1 MIGMATILETKQLT
15 KNFGGLVALK
25 DIDMKIEQ
33 GEIRGLIGPNG
44 SGKSTFINVVMGLY
58 MDAKGEII
66 FQGDKLD
73 DRRPHV
79 RIGMGMSRT
88 FQASRLFD
96 GMTVKQNV
104 VVGRHCQMKSG
115 VLGSLV
121 RGKSFKEEERASFE
135 EAEKWL
141 SFVGYEGTGDEMAD
155 GLAHGPRRLVEIA
168 RSLTSHPRLLMLDEP
183 AAGMNPVEKD
193 ELLKII
199 KRIRDLGVT
208 VLVIE
213 HDMKMVMRLCD
224 RISVLNF
231 GAKIAEGTP
240 KEIQNDPQVVEAY
253 LGEVTT
259 YA

>member
-1 MIGMATILETKQLT
+1 MAVMLETKELT

-25 DIDMKIEQ
+25 NIDMKIEQ

-58 MDAKGEII
+58 MDAKGEIL
-66 FQGDKLD
+66 FQSGKLD
-73 DRRPHV
+73 DKKPHV
-79 RIGMGMSRT
+79 RINMGMSRT

-96 GMTVKQNV
+96 GMTVNENV
-104 VVGRHCQMKSG
+104 VVGRHCRTNSG

-121 RGKSFKEEERASFE
+121 RGKAFREEEKASFD

-141 SFVGYEGTGDEMAD
+141 KFVGYKGTGKEMAD
-155 GLAHGPRRLVEIA
+155 NLAHGPRRLVEIA
-168 RSLTSHPRLLMLDEP
+168 RSLSSHPKILMLDEP
-183 AAGMNPVEKD
+183 AAGMNPVEKE
-193 ELLKII
+193 ELLEII
-199 KRIRDLGVT
+199 KRIRDLGIT

-240 KEIQNDPQVVEAY
+240 KEIQADPQVIEAY

>member
-1 MIGMATILETKQLT
+1 MSVILETKELT

-25 DIDMKIEQ
+25 NIDMRIEQ

-58 MDAKGEII
+58 MDAKGEIL
-66 FQGDKLD
+66 FQGDKFED
-73 DRRPHV
+73 KKPHV
-79 RIGMGMSRT
+79 RIDMGISRT

-96 GMTVKQNV
+96 GMTVNENV
-104 VVGRHCQMKSG
+104 VVGRHCRTKSG
-115 VLGSLV
+115 VLGAMLHDKV
-121 RGKSFKEEERASFE
+121 FREEEKASFD
-135 EAEKWL
+135 EASKWL
-141 SFVGYEGTGDEMAD
+141 KFVGYKGTGQEMAD
-155 GLAHGPRRLVEIA
+155 NLAHGPRRLVEIA
-168 RSLTSHPRLLMLDEP
+168 RSLSSHPKLLMLDEP
-183 AAGMNPVEKD
+183 AAGMNPVEKE
-193 ELLKII
+193 ELLEII
-199 KRIRDLGVT
+199 KRIRDLGIT

-240 KEIQNDPQVVEAY
+240 KEVQNDPQVIEAY
-253 LGEVTT
+253 LGEVTA